1 MPIEDFQFPQS
12 LNYFS
17 YQFHYTVTRR
27 HVPIKVIDKSNICK
41 LRNKG
46 AERHGGREVSSATTV
61 LYTLQLYF
69 IKGPIFTWSSKNTQI
84 LSEIYPS
91 LSFTT
96 LIPWSRKSCVIVN
109 PNHCW
114 GGKLEKA
121 KREAGGV
128 EWI

>member
-69 IKGPIFTWSSKNTQI
+69 IMG
-84 LSEIYPS
+84 LYS
-91 LSFTT
+91 L
-96 LIPWSRKSCVIVN
+96 
-109 PNHCW
+109 
-114 GGKLEKA
+114 
-121 KREAGGV
+121 GV
-128 EWI
+128 QKTPKFCPKYIRLCHSPF